1 MDELAGSEP
10 APAPN
15 EDWLDAIDADAVMA
29 EALRGIVEDP
39 DASTRGA
46 AVLFQDFG
54 VRCRMAGLRKPPLD
68 LAGFTRRLAA
78 ARAGIFEGLDGEWA
92 PALDAAHG
100 LPDEML
106 GAFLL
111 IARAARDGEASPS
124 DEAIAH
130 IYGTSSIGRAR
141 RVLSYMEERN
151 SIVLRVDLSGRRSIT
166 IPSLG
171 WTTAAVEA

>member
-1 MDELAGSEP
+1 MEELAGTPEAAS
-10 APAPN
+10 APN
-15 EDWLDAIDADAVMA
+15 EDWRDAVDAEAVMA

-39 DASTRGA
+39 EAASRGA

-54 VRCRMAGLRKPPLD
+54 VRCRMAGVRKPPID
-68 LAGFTRRLAA
+68 LAGFTRRLAV
-78 ARAGIFEGLDGEWA
+78 ARAGIFDGLEGEWA
-92 PALDAAHG
+92 PALEAAHG

-124 DEAIAH
+124 DAAIAH

-141 RVLSYMEERN
+141 RVPPPASL
-151 SIVLRVDLSGRRSIT
+151 IRR
-166 IPSLG
+166 
-171 WTTAAVEA
+171 